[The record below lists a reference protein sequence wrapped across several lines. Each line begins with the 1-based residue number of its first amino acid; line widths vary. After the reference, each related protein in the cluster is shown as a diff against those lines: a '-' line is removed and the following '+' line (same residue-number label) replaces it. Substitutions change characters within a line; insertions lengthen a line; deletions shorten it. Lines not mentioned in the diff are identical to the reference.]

1 VRPAPFRALMDAVM
15 RGARHRHAPWWL
27 AALSF
32 AESSFFPV
40 PPDAML
46 VPMAVAQPRRAWRHA
61 LVATLASVAGGV
73 AGWLIGHYAME
84 AVAPLVQRAG
94 YWPAYLEAR
103 QWFERWGV
111 WVVLLAGFSPIPYK
125 VFTLS
130 AGAAAMP
137 LGPFVLASLA
147 GRGARFYL
155 VAGLAAWAGPRA
167 EPWVRR
173 NVERIGWASVALALL
188 AWLVW
193 RGATA

>member
-1 VRPAPFRALMDAVM
+1 M

-46 VPMAVAQPRRAWRHA
+46 MPMAVARPDRAWRYA
-61 LVATLASVAGGV
+61 LITTAASVAGGL

-84 AVAPLVQRAG
+84 AVAPWVQRAG
-94 YWPAYLEAR
+94 YWPAYLEA
-103 QWFERWGV
+103 QAWFARWGV
-111 WVVLLAGFSPIPYK
+111 WAVLLAGFSPIPYK

-137 LGPFVLASLA
+137 LAPFLLASLA
-147 GRGARFYL
+147 GRGLRFWL

-167 EPWVRR
+167 VPWVRR
-173 NVERIGWASVALALL
+173 HVERIGWATVALAVL
-188 AWLVW
+188 AWLFW
-193 RGATA
+193 RGADA